1 MRFGVSTQ
9 LYHGQRLCRAHLEE
23 IAAHGFDAIEVV
35 ATRTHLDYHDA
46 DALKAFAG
54 WLGDTGLRLH
64 SIHAPVTESAEG
76 GRWGAAYSNASG
88 REDVR
93 RQAVHETLAALHLAQ
108 LVPVHALVLHLG
120 LPDSLAAGGDE
131 NSREAARR
139 SVQEIVA
146 AAAARNVTVALENIP
161 SALAA
166 PESIVSLIEHE
177 LEWPGLGACL
187 DFGHANL
194 MGGVVDAVEAFA
206 DVLTTT
212 HLHDNHG
219 ARDEHLPPFEGT
231 IAWPEA
237 MMALRKIGYDGLLM
251 VEVAPNGAPAAEV
264 LARARRACARLEAE
278 LETAVF
284 PVGDAADPMVRA

>member
-93 RQAVHETLAALHLAQ
+93 RQAVHETLAALQLAH

-120 LPDSLAAGGDE
+120 LPDSLAAGGDG

-146 AAAARNVTVALENIP
+146 AAAARDVRVALENIP
-161 SALAA
+161 SALAT
-166 PESIVSLIEHE
+166 PESIVSLIGHE
-177 LEWPGLGACL
+177 LEIPGLGACL

-194 MGGVVDAVEAFA
+194 MGGVADAVEAFA
-206 DVLTTT
+206 EVLTTT

-264 LARARRACARLEAE
+264 LARARRACERLEAE